1 MKILLTTITF
11 CILLSI
17 ALVPDVFGHG
27 VGGETLLPVDIGD
40 RMATISINV
49 EPPIYDPTNDE
60 QRILIKFFN
69 AETQQVIENV
79 YYKIKISNGV
89 DFIED
94 TFFDEL
100 GFLILNFQKT
110 NSNIIS
116 IDGIKESTTNAWMH
130 DSNKPLVIKSSL
142 FDQGGLY
149 YVDVEIL
156 GYDSS
161 DNLLDEP
168 IVFNAAVS
176 IASKTLHNIPDSNQN
191 SYEFGIT
198 SYYDAINN
206 FEYDSKEQ
214 EISFS
219 MPFTW
224 TESYIEQIEII
235 HEEFHVPKSFAELL
249 VTKYDVEINGIPLGH
264 GSLVIDDYSE
274 NDRLVHAI
282 LHQPFLQSIK
292 DRASQVSDSEI
303 LFKFKPSAETQLPL
317 TGHTTS
323 VEYNVDLWWEP
334 VTIKTEQPTK
344 FFVDVNEVYPVI
356 KNPDSIFYD
365 FILEQDGQE
374 IFRKS
379 VNAKMNSPPK
389 SFDIDYE
396 FSKDQIGSTN
406 LIVEKINGKT
416 YASIDFVVVVESQDN
431 SNPTF
436 PIRLS
441 SQFINENKQ
450 PQEGNYFV
458 DITWFSNPLEI
469 NEESEFIITIY
480 DKVTGYPVSQAE
492 YDLVILS
499 EDGLELLRTSGLA
512 KAGGS
517 FENFKFEE
525 SHLGNVVLR
534 IENIDQSNEFAE
546 ITTAITPEF
555 GTITI
560 FVLIIAIISTIVIST
575 NSKLSL
581 IKYF

>member
-1 MKILLTTITF
+1 M
-11 CILLSI
+11 LSI
-17 ALVPDVFGHG
+17 GIVPDIFGHG
-27 VGGETLLPVDIGD
+27 VGGETLPPVDIGD

-49 EPPIYDPTNDE
+49 EPPIYDPANNE
-60 QRILIKFFN
+60 QRVSIKFFD
-69 AETQQVIENV
+69 AETQQIIENV
-79 YYKIKISNGV
+79 HYKIKISHGI
-89 DFIED
+89 DSIED

-110 NSNIIS
+110 NSDVTS
-116 IDGIKESTTNAWMH
+116 IDGIKEQTTNAWMR

-156 GYDSS
+156 GYDTP

-176 IASKTLHNIPDSNQN
+176 VASKTLHNIPDSNQN
-191 SYEFGIT
+191 FYEFGIT
-198 SYYDAINN
+198 SYYDAIDN
-206 FEYDSKEQ
+206 FEYDPKEQ

-224 TESYIEQIEII
+224 TESYIEQIEIV

-249 VTKYDVEINGIPLGH
+249 VTKYDIEINGIPLGH
-264 GSLVIDDYSE
+264 GSIVIDDYSE

-292 DRASQVSDSEI
+292 DRASQISDSEI

-356 KNPDSIFYD
+356 KNPDPIFYD
-365 FILEQDGQE
+365 FVLEQDGQE

-416 YASIDFVVVVESQDN
+416 YASIDFMVVVEPQDTF
-431 SNPTF
+431 NPTF

-441 SQFINENKQ
+441 SQFIDENKQ
-450 PQEGNYFV
+450 LQEGNYFV
-458 DITWFSNPLEI
+458 DVTWFSNPLEI
-469 NEESEFIITIY
+469 DEESEFIITIY
-480 DKVTGYPVSQAE
+480 DKITGYPVSQAE

-499 EDGLELLRTSGLA
+499 EDGIELFRTSGLA

-517 FENFKFEE
+517 FENFNFDE

-546 ITTAITPEF
+546 ITTAVTPEF
-555 GTITI
+555 GTIAI
-560 FVLIIAIISTIVIST
+560 FVFIIAIISTIVISI

-581 IKYF
+581 IKYS